1 MLTIGLTHY
10 LVVGAVFFCAGL
22 FTMMTK
28 RNAIGILIGV
38 ELVLNS
44 ANINLV
50 AFDRFLGP
58 GKLDGQI
65 VAVGPAVLEICD
77 RIDPQG
83 IGNGPGLGGDFF
95 NRFGDFGA
103 KDLAVLGLDDKN
115 DVIVFC
121 VNFLKVFKGGQ
132 LGIFIGEKHPVVG

>member
-10 LVVGAVFFCAGL
+10 LVVGAVFFFAGL

-44 ANINLV
+44 TNINLV
-50 AFDRFLGP
+50 AFDRYLGP

-65 VAVGPAVLEICD
+65 VALFVIVLAAAE
-77 RIDPQG
+77 
-83 IGNGPGLGGDFF
+83 
-95 NRFGDFGA
+95 A
-103 KDLAVLGLDDKN
+103 ALAVGICINVYKN
-115 DVIVFC
+115 LSTVDVDSADA
-121 VNFLKVFKGGQ
+121 LHG
-132 LGIFIGEKHPVVG
+132 

>member
-65 VAVGPAVLEICD
+65 VALFVIVLAAAE
-77 RIDPQG
+77 
-83 IGNGPGLGGDFF
+83 
-95 NRFGDFGA
+95 A
-103 KDLAVLGLDDKN
+103 ALAVGICINVYKN
-115 DVIVFC
+115 LATVDVDRADA
-121 VNFLKVFKGGQ
+121 LRG
-132 LGIFIGEKHPVVG
+132 

>member
-65 VAVGPAVLEICD
+65 VALFVIVLAAAE
-77 RIDPQG
+77 
-83 IGNGPGLGGDFF
+83 
-95 NRFGDFGA
+95 A
-103 KDLAVLGLDDKN
+103 ALAVGICINVYRNLATI
-115 DVIVFC
+115 DVDRADALHV
-121 VNFLKVFKGGQ
+121 
-132 LGIFIGEKHPVVG
+132 